1 MIFSTFITFRW
12 EKSGP
17 ELTKTIKAHNKPRC
31 WDRTASQS
39 PSSKA
44 PPPSTLSSGWKLNE
58 KICLTPFQVTGI
70 NSCAVSLKHRY
81 NRRREHPPAAPPN
94 RRLTKRSK
102 IQLNKLQNTPAA
114 AWSGVFL
121 LDGPVKVVSIY
132 GELGAKTTGP
142 SDFGMTNTSLR
153 K

>member
-94 RRLTKRSK
+94 RRLTKRS
-102 IQLNKLQNTPAA
+102 IQTFSPRQGAVPPADVRQCTA
-114 AWSGVFL
+114 TAQARGRPKGCCLCGTNWV
-121 LDGPVKVVSIY
+121 
-132 GELGAKTTGP
+132 ELW
-142 SDFGMTNTSLR
+142 LWWR
-153 K
+153 